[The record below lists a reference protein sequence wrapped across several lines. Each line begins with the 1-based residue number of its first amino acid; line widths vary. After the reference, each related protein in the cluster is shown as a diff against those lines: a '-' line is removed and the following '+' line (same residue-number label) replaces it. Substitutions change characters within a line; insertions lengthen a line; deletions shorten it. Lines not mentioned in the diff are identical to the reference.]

1 MIYTLKRKGQRAPS
15 VNFSQR
21 DGKNHVHHHDNHQQT
36 QPEDFCDEQFPPDYQ
51 EEPPN
56 QPKVDLYELDQRDT
70 PDHRHNHNICDDHH
84 HLDHE
89 VS

>member
-1 MIYTLKRKGQRAPS
+1 MYSFKGAGCPLIGLRFLTYIAVRIIHTVTIP
-15 VNFSQR
+15 FSKSSLWAFYDAQSL
-21 DGKNHVHHHDNHQQT
+21 
-36 QPEDFCDEQFPPDYQ
+36 PDYQ

-70 PDHRHNHNICDDHH
+70 PDRKRIHNICGGPR